1 MHLRSRNL
9 PRPSASSP
17 LDNRAPPMANASPV
31 PDLEG
36 LHHEIHGMAE
46 QMRVMNENNARLIQ
60 LLAAAN
66 PQLHRPFPI
75 SSDLAILIDRGIV
88 LITSVPNERGIGHEH
103 QVRPYVNGVPLRNL
117 VKRDPER
124 EGGEALTEGATP
136 GHEISPPH
144 RRFEIWMPGLMP
156 LTLELMLQ

>member
-9 PRPSASSP
+9 PRPSASNP
-17 LDNRAPPMANASPV
+17 LDNRAPPMANASQV

-66 PQLHRPFPI
+66 PQLRHPSLM
-75 SSDLAILIDRGIV
+75 SSDLATLIVRGIV
-88 LITSVPNERGIGHEH
+88 LTTSVPNEQGIGTEH
-103 QVRPYVNGVPLRNL
+103 QVRPYVKGVPLRNL
-117 VKRDPER
+117 VKRDPE
-124 EGGEALTEGATP
+124 
-136 GHEISPPH
+136 
-144 RRFEIWMPGLMP
+144 
-156 LTLELMLQ
+156 